1 MVIRGHSWSHVCTFR
16 QDPVIVLYYHVM
28 IKTVFI
34 LDLNLLRHLAPKY
47 LPIFTSKIFTPI
59 NLPPGQEINGR
70 VLKHIAGNGPVYLRA
85 KENDL
90 AVEVSRATNQYEW
103 A

>member
-1 MVIRGHSWSHVCTFR
+1 MCTFR
-16 QDPVIVLYYHVM
+16 QDHYVGLCYKTCIYSKFDIFCDCVILSCYN
-28 IKTVFI
+28 KTCIYSRFEFV
-34 LDLNLLRHLAPKY
+34 K
-47 LPIFTSKIFTPI
+47 TSGSKITPI